1 MKNGRFP
8 TLQGFD
14 EFYGYLDHVHAHNY
28 YPSFLIRGR
37 EREYLENEMPRGRNI
52 GPGVA
57 TKKVQYSHDLFI
69 DEALD
74 FIDREHEGPFFLFLS
89 LTIPHA
95 NNEARGK
102 GMEVPSLAPYE
113 QEDWPEVEKG
123 FAAMITRMDRDV
135 GRILQRLEERG
146 IDDDTIVM
154 FTSDN
159 GPHNSV
165 GHWSWTFNSAGG
177 LRGYKTKLYEGGI
190 RVPLVARWPG
200 RIAAGSQSDHLSHF
214 ADVMPTLA

>member
-37 EREYLENEMPRGRNI
+37 EREYLENEMPRGRNT

-89 LTIPHA
+89 LPIPHA

-102 GMEVPSLAPYE
+102 GMEVPSLAPCE

-135 GRILQRLEERG
+135 GRILQQLEERG

-154 FTSDN
+154 FTADN

-165 GHWSWTFNSAGG
+165 GH
-177 LRGYKTKLYEGGI
+177 
-190 RVPLVARWPG
+190 
-200 RIAAGSQSDHLSHF
+200 
-214 ADVMPTLA
+214 